1 MNSSKS
7 KRDSGTGRTLM
18 VGSAILF
25 GGGLLLVLL
34 YTGAHVQ
41 SIGVGLLT
49 ALAALVAGSLI
60 GFLFGIRRLLT
71 QRLCTPRT
79 TGPVS
84 RPLELIPPQ
93 PAPWSS
99 RPRRTGAF

>member
-1 MNSSKS
+1 MHSSKS
-7 KRDSGTGRTLM
+7 KRDSGTGRALM

-49 ALAALVAGSLI
+49 ALVAGSLI
-60 GFLFGIRRLLT
+60 GFLFGIPKVVSSGSLRHTTGERQLRRT
-71 QRLCTPRT
+71 SSHVVAISENDRKRPRT
-79 TGPVS
+79 PC
-84 RPLELIPPQ
+84 R
-93 PAPWSS
+93 
-99 RPRRTGAF
+99 